1 MIFFNKLNISLSFY
15 WAIHGALTYIT
26 ICSVLF
32 FSLLNIPKDK
42 DSSYSNYDKDAF
54 ISNSIQN
61 SVEYNTNERHL
72 RQKISE
78 NSNYSIHSILSSLPS
93 QIKLPDLYDINN
105 HLKTFSSILVT
116 SPNSHSFRGPPS
128 KY

>member
-61 SVEYNTNERHL
+61 SVEYNTNERH
-72 RQKISE
+72 
-78 NSNYSIHSILSSLPS
+78 
-93 QIKLPDLYDINN
+93 
-105 HLKTFSSILVT
+105 KTEKF
-116 SPNSHSFRGPPS
+116 
-128 KY
+128 

>member
-15 WAIHGALTYIT
+15 WAKHGALTYIT

-61 SVEYNTNERHL
+61 SVEYNTN
-72 RQKISE
+72 RQKNSE

-128 KY
+128 K